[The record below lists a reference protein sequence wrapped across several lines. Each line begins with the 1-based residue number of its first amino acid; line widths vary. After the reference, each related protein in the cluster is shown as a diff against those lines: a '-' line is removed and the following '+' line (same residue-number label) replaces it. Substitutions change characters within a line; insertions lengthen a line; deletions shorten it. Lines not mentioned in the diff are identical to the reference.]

1 MYEAGRLR
9 PAQLKGL
16 AEVSASTHTGNALT
30 VLRALAESA
39 VLEGVGGRYDKPL
52 RLIDLILLNAK
63 GATATETQQRLRG
76 LARDHARKRN
86 FIAGLTSR
94 SHG

>member
-1 MYEAGRLR
+1 LYEAGRLR

-16 AEVSASTHTGNALT
+16 AEVSASTHTGNALP
-30 VLRALAESA
+30 VLRALAASA
-39 VLEGVGGRYDKPL
+39 MQEGVGGRYDEPL

-63 GATATETQQRLRG
+63 GATATEAQQWLRG

-94 SHG
+94 FHG

>member
-16 AEVSASTHTGNALT
+16 AEVSASTHTGNALP
-30 VLRALAESA
+30 VLRALAASA
-39 VLEGVGGRYDKPL
+39 MQEGVGGRYDEHL

-63 GATATETQQRLRG
+63 GATATGPRPRRSNGSEGLRAATRASAIS
-76 LARDHARKRN
+76 LPD
-86 FIAGLTSR
+86 
-94 SHG
+94 